1 MKNIE
6 IRQKIYGLIEDRYYS
21 SVSECVLPNDP
32 ETDEYLENAIE
43 EMLERTGVRDY
54 KVWRSDCFD
63 SPGYECGTVSVC
75 WIGDE
80 GLDMEVIEWEVM

>member
-6 IRQKIYGLIEDRYYS
+6 IRQKIYRLIEDHYYS
-21 SVSECVLPNDP
+21 TRNECVLPRDL

-43 EMLERTGVRDY
+43 EMLQKAGVRDY

-63 SPGYECGTVSVC
+63 SSGYECGTVSVC

-80 GLDMEVIEWEVM
+80 GLDMEVIDWEVM

>member
-1 MKNIE
+1 MKNTE
-6 IRQKIYGLIEDRYYS
+6 IRQKIYCLIEDHYYS
-21 SVSECVLPNDP
+21 TRSECVLPCDL

-43 EMLERTGVRDY
+43 EMLERAGVRDY

-63 SPGYECGTVSVC
+63 SPGYECGTVSVW

-80 GLDMEVIEWEVM
+80 GLDMEVIDWEVM

>member
-6 IRQKIYGLIEDRYYS
+6 IRQKIYGLIEDHYYS
-21 SVSECVLPNDP
+21 TCSDCVLPNDP
-32 ETDEYLENAIE
+32 ETDVYLENAIE
-43 EMLERTGVRDY
+43 EMLERAGVRDY

-80 GLDMEVIEWEVM
+80 GLDMEVIDWEVM